1 MTAKNKTP
9 LYKFL
14 KPSNTHIW
22 ILFALLKVNSF
33 LPHLMQINNGKFLGR
48 VLHKFL
54 AKRRAISRKNL
65 SLAFPNLK
73 RERINKITAEHF
85 ESVGASIAELGIC
98 RWGKSKILY
107 ENSVWEGKEHIAKAR
122 EANKGIILLSAH
134 FTTLEVS
141 GLLLQFEFPGFA
153 VVYRKNR
160 NPFITEIFRTTRESF
175 AKKAIEKREIKNM
188 IRSLR
193 NGGTV
198 WYAPDQSYNR
208 KQSSVIPFFGVPSM
222 TNIATS
228 TIAKLGNAVVLPFFP
243 RRLENGNY
251 VLSFKAPLEDFPS
264 NDPVED
270 TKKYIDLLEKHIKV
284 CPEQYYWLHKKY
296 KNLPEQYTDYYADLK
311 NWA

>member
-1 MTAKNKTP
+1 M
-9 LYKFL
+9 
-14 KPSNTHIW
+14 
-22 ILFALLKVNSF
+22 
-33 LPHLMQINNGKFLGR
+33 
-48 VLHKFL
+48 
-54 AKRRAISRKNL
+54 
-65 SLAFPNLK
+65 
-73 RERINKITAEHF
+73 
-85 ESVGASIAELGIC
+85 
-98 RWGKSKILY
+98 
-107 ENSVWEGKEHIAKAR
+107 
-122 EANKGIILLSAH
+122 SAH
-134 FTTLEVS
+134 FTTLEIS
-141 GLLLQFEFPGFA
+141 GLILQFEFPGFE

-228 TIAKLGNAVVLPFFP
+228 TIAKLGNAIVLPFFP
-243 RRLENGNY
+243 RRLKNGNY
-251 VLSFKAPLEDFPS
+251 VLSFKAPLKDFPS

-296 KNLPEQYTDYYADLK
+296 KNLPKEYTDYYADLK
-311 NWA
+311 NWT

>member
-1 MTAKNKTP
+1 MK
-9 LYKFL
+9 YSKF
-14 KPSNTHIW
+14 
-22 ILFALLKVNSF
+22 ILIICAGV
-33 LPHLMQINNGKFLGR
+33 
-48 VLHKFL
+48 V
-54 AKRRAISRKNL
+54 L
-65 SLAFPNLK
+65 SL
-73 RERINKITAEHF
+73 
-85 ESVGASIAELGIC
+85 GASE
-98 RWGKSKILY
+98 
-107 ENSVWEGKEHIAKAR
+107 
-122 EANKGIILLSAH
+122 
-134 FTTLEVS
+134 
-141 GLLLQFEFPGFA
+141 
-153 VVYRKNR
+153 
-160 NPFITEIFRTTRESF
+160 

-228 TIAKLGNAVVLPFFP
+228 TIAKLGNAIVLPFFP